1 MEDDEM
7 LSCSNCSCEVSVDDV
22 VHDSSIPNTAYCGDC
37 FRACER
43 CDDIGSTDDSWYT
56 VNDYETWCESCT
68 EHAANWCD
76 YCEEYSTGSSCYV
89 SDRDGGYCEN
99 CIGNANYCEYCDE
112 YNMDGCS
119 CEDSNIVH
127 DYSYRPD
134 PIFHSTNADD
144 RLFFGIEIEVENS
157 RTGGFSDRV
166 QAAEYAQS
174 HLEPIDL
181 AYLKNDG
188 SLSDGFEIVTHPMT
202 HDFYMNQ
209 ATELWSTLEHLRSN
223 MGMRSWG
230 TSTCGLH
237 IHISRAGFKGG
248 AHMHRFLNLVYS
260 NEEFYSLMAGRTS
273 SRWAKFD
280 DVKQSRMIGR
290 DEDGNRSYKVWN
302 SYRDKIE
309 RGRTTDRYSAVNTQN
324 AHTLEMRIFRGSIKS
339 STVRAAISLAHASV
353 EFTRN
358 LAVPHVASGALNS
371 ETLIQYID
379 ANASLYPD
387 LVARLDSLIPER
399 NQVTI

>member
-1 MEDDEM
+1 MEDEEM
-7 LSCSNCSCEVSVDDV
+7 LSCSSCSSEVSVDDL
-22 VHDSSIPNTAYCGDC
+22 VHDSNASDQVYCNDC
-37 FRACER
+37 FRVCER
-43 CDDIGSTDDSWYT
+43 CDDIGSVNDSWHT
-56 VNDYETWCESCT
+56 VNDCETWCESCT
-68 EHAANWCD
+68 DYSANWCD
-76 YCEEYSTGSSCYV
+76 YCEEYSSGSNYYV
-89 SDRDGGYCEN
+89 TDRDGGYCEN

-119 CEDSNIVH
+119 CEDNNVVH

-134 PIFHSTNADD
+134 PIFHSTNAGD

-157 RTGGFSDRV
+157 RTGDYHDRV
-166 QAAEYAQS
+166 RAAEYAQS

-209 ATELWSTLEHLRSN
+209 ASELWNTLEHLRSN
-223 MGMRSWG
+223 MAMRSWG

-237 IHISRAGFKGG
+237 IHISRTGFKGG

-260 NEEFYSLMAGRTS
+260 NEEFYSLMAGRSS

-280 DVKQSRMIGR
+280 DVRQSEFLGR
-290 DEDGNRSYKVWN
+290 DEDGNRAYKVWN
-302 SYRDKIE
+302 SYRDKVE
-309 RGRTTDRYSAVNTQN
+309 RGRHTDRYSAVNTQN

-339 STVRAAISLAHASV
+339 STVKAAISLAHASV
-353 EFTRN
+353 EFTRD

-371 ETLIQYID
+371 ETLMQYID

>member
-7 LSCSNCSCEVSVDDV
+7 LSCSNCSCEVSVDDA
-22 VHDSSIPNTAYCGDC
+22 VHDSHMSDAVYCDDC
-37 FRACER
+37 FRVCER
-43 CDDIGSTDDSWYT
+43 CDDIGSTNDSWYT
-56 VNDYETWCESCT
+56 VDSMETWCESCT
-68 EHAANWCD
+68 DHRASWCD
-76 YCEEYSTGSSCYV
+76 YCEEYTSGSNYFV

-99 CIGNANYCEYCDE
+99 CIGNANYCESCDE

-119 CEDSNIVH
+119 CDETNVVH

-144 RLFFGIEIEVENS
+144 RLFFGIEIEVENAKNE
-157 RTGGFSDRV
+157 GYVHRV

-209 ATELWSTLEHLRSN
+209 ATELWDTLEHLRSN
-223 MGMRSWG
+223 MAMRSWG

-260 NEEFYSLMAGRTS
+260 NEDFFSLMAGRSS

-280 DVKQSRMIGR
+280 DVKQSEYRGR
-290 DEDGNRSYKVWN
+290 DEDGNREYKVWN

-309 RGRTTDRYSAVNTQN
+309 RGRHTDRYSAVNTQN

-353 EFTRN
+353 EFTRD

-371 ETLIQYID
+371 ETLMQYID
-379 ANASLYPD
+379 ENASLYPD
-387 LVARLDSLIPER
+387 LVARLDTLMPER

>member
-7 LSCSNCSCEVSVDDV
+7 LTCSNCNCEVSVDDAV
-22 VHDSSIPNTAYCGDC
+22 YDSHASDSAYCNDC
-37 FRACER
+37 FRVCER
-43 CDDIGSTDDSWYT
+43 CDDIGSTDDNWHAVDSSI
-56 VNDYETWCESCT
+56 WCESCT
-68 EHAANWCD
+68 EHRASWCD
-76 YCEEYSTGSSCYV
+76 YCEEYSEGSNYYV

-99 CIGNANYCEYCDE
+99 CIGNANFCDYCDE

-119 CEDSNIVH
+119 CEDSSVVH

-134 PIFHSTNADD
+134 PIFHKTNDSD
-144 RLFFGIEIEVENS
+144 RLFFGIEIEVENAKHE
-157 RTGGFSDRV
+157 GYQHRV
-166 QAAEYAQS
+166 QAAEYTQS
-174 HLEPIDL
+174 RLEPIDL

-202 HDFYMNQ
+202 HDFYMNN
-209 ATELWSTLEHLRSN
+209 ASVLWDTLEHLRSN
-223 MGMRSWG
+223 MKMRSWNAG
-230 TSTCGLH
+230 TCGLH
-237 IHISRAGFKGG
+237 IHISRAGFKGA
-248 AHMHRFLNLVYS
+248 AHMHRFLKLVYS
-260 NEEFYSLMAGRTS
+260 NEEFYSLMAGRSS

-280 DVKQSRMIGR
+280 DVKQSEFLGR
-290 DEDGNRSYKVWN
+290 DEDGNRSYRVWN

-309 RGRTTDRYSAVNTQN
+309 RGRHTDRYSAVNTQN
-324 AHTLEMRIFRGSIKS
+324 VHTLEMRIFRGSINS
-339 STVRAAISLAHASV
+339 STVKAAISLAHASV

-371 ETLIQYID
+371 ETLMQYID

-387 LVARLDSLIPER
+387 LVARLDTLVPER

>member
-1 MEDDEM
+1 MEDEEM
-7 LSCSNCSCEVSVDDV
+7 LTCSNCSCEVSVDNA
-22 VHDSSIPNTAYCGDC
+22 VHDSSIPESAYCEDC
-37 FRACER
+37 FRVCEH
-43 CDDIGSTDDSWYT
+43 CDDIGSTNDSWYT
-56 VNDYETWCESCT
+56 VNDYEAWCEPCT
-68 EHAANWCD
+68 ERHANWCD
-76 YCEEYSTGSSCYV
+76 YCEEYSTGSNYYV

-119 CEDSNIVH
+119 CEDNNVVH

-157 RTGGFSDRV
+157 RTGSHSDRV

-209 ATELWSTLEHLRSN
+209 ASELWNTLEHLRSN
-223 MGMRSWG
+223 MAMRSWG

-260 NEEFYSLMAGRTS
+260 NEEFYSLMAGRSS

-280 DVKQSRMIGR
+280 DVRQSEMVGR
-290 DEDGNRSYKVWN
+290 DEYGNRSYKVWN

-309 RGRTTDRYSAVNTQN
+309 RGRHTDRYSAVNTQN

-339 STVRAAISLAHASV
+339 STVKAAISLAHASV

-371 ETLIQYID
+371 ETLMQYID

>member
-7 LSCSNCSCEVSVDDV
+7 LTCSDCSCEVSVDDA
-22 VHDSSIPNTAYCGDC
+22 VHDSHLPDTTYCVDC
-37 FRACER
+37 YRVCER
-43 CDDIGSTDDSWYT
+43 CDDIASTDAIWHVVDGS
-56 VNDYETWCESCT
+56 EIWCESCT
-68 EHAANWCD
+68 DYRASWCD
-76 YCEEYSTGSSCYV
+76 YCEEYTSGSNYFV

-99 CIGNANYCEYCDE
+99 CIGNANFCDNCDE

-119 CEDSNIVH
+119 CDENNVVH

-134 PIFHSTNADD
+134 PIFHSTNPDD
-144 RLFFGIEIEVENS
+144 KLFFGIEIEVENAKQQ
-157 RTGGFSDRV
+157 GWQHRV

-174 HLEPIDL
+174 RLEDIDL

-202 HDFYMNQ
+202 HDFYMNN
-209 ATELWSTLEHLRSN
+209 ASVLWDTLEHLRSS
-223 MGMRSWG
+223 MKMRSWNAG
-230 TSTCGLH
+230 TCGLH
-237 IHISRAGFKGG
+237 IHISRAGFKGA

-260 NEEFYSLMAGRTS
+260 NEEFYSLMAGRSS

-280 DVKQSRMIGR
+280 DVKQSEFLGR
-290 DEDGNRSYKVWN
+290 DEDGNRSYKIWN
-302 SYRDKIE
+302 SYRDKIQ
-309 RGRTTDRYSAVNTQN
+309 RGRNTDRYSAVNTQN
-324 AHTLEMRIFRGSIKS
+324 AHTLEMRIFRGSINS

-371 ETLIQYID
+371 ETLMQYID
-379 ANASLYPD
+379 DNASLYPD
-387 LVARLDSLIPER
+387 LVARLDMLAPER

>member
-7 LSCSNCSCEVSVDDV
+7 LTCSNCSCEVSVDDV
-22 VHDSSIPNTAYCGDC
+22 VHDSCSDSAYCGDC
-37 FRACER
+37 YRVCER
-43 CDDIGSTDDSWYT
+43 CESIGSTDDLWNVVDS
-56 VNDYETWCESCT
+56 ETWCESCT
-68 EHAANWCD
+68 DYRASWCD
-76 YCEEYSTGSSCYV
+76 YCEQYTAGSNYYIA
-89 SDRDGGYCEN
+89 DRDESYCED
-99 CIGNANYCEYCDE
+99 CIGNANYCDHCDE
-112 YNMDGCS
+112 YNMDGRCD
-119 CEDSNIVH
+119 CEGDANTVH

-134 PIFHSTNADD
+134 PIFHSTNDTD
-144 RLFFGIEIEVENS
+144 KLFFGIEIEVENAKNE
-157 RTGGFSDRV
+157 GYMHRV

-209 ATELWSTLEHLRSN
+209 ASELWNTLEHLRSR
-223 MGMRSWG
+223 MSMRSWG

-237 IHISRAGFKGG
+237 VHISRAGFKSG

-260 NEEFYSLMAGRTS
+260 NEEFYSMLAGRSS

-280 DVKQSRMIGR
+280 DVKHSEFLGR
-290 DEDGNRSYKVWN
+290 DEDGNRSYKIWN
-302 SYRDKIE
+302 SFRDKIE
-309 RGRTTDRYSAVNTQN
+309 RGRHSDRYSAVNTQN
-324 AHTLEMRIFRGSIKS
+324 AHTLEMRIFKGSIKS

-353 EFTRN
+353 EFTRD
-358 LAVPHVASGALNS
+358 LTVQDVASGALNS
-371 ETLIQYID
+371 ETFMQYID

-387 LVARLDSLIPER
+387 LVARLDMLVSER